1 MKKIVIVF
9 AAILIS
15 GLTLFG
21 AGCSVYSLYP
31 GRKAFI
37 GISMPNNTAQR
48 WVRDGEN
55 IANKLKSAGY
65 ATKLVYAGDDPAL
78 QAKQLD
84 DMIDAG
90 AKCLVITPVD
100 SEPLKK
106 SLNKARKAGVKIV

>member
-1 MKKIVIVF
+1 MPCRKKASAAEFKTIRFFGGFGMKKIVIVF

-48 WVRDGEN
+48 WVRDGEIISN
-55 IANKLKSAGY
+55 TLISAAKSHTVEAAVRY
-65 ATKLVYAGDDPAL
+65 DR
-78 QAKQLD
+78 
-84 DMIDAG
+84 
-90 AKCLVITPVD
+90 CLREMPCDNTG
-100 SEPLKK
+100 
-106 SLNKARKAGVKIV
+106 RF